1 MLTVRYIPANQCYA
15 VFFGNTQIDL
25 DRQYLFSSKEEI
37 KDIIRHLG
45 LKLKGNRIV
54 NAE

>member
-1 MLTVRYIPANQCYA
+1 MLVIRYIPTNQCYA

-37 KDIIRHLG
+37 KDIIKHLG
-45 LKLKGNRIV
+45 LALKGDKIV
-54 NAE
+54 SK